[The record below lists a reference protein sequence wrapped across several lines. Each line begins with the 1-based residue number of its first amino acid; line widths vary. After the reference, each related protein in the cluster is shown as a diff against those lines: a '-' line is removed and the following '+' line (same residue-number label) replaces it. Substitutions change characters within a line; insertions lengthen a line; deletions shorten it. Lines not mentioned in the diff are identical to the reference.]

1 LIADPESISVTLA
14 PEIWACY
21 LGIPLAAAGT
31 LWWWLGLPDR
41 DSTWITMA
49 PALTAALLPLLVSVF
64 DDAAGRWWFS
74 AAPGT
79 DYQARVVALLG
90 VGVAFAVVGARE
102 RLAGP
107 LFAGLLALTSVVL
120 IQLIE
125 LGRFLPQWVSFAVAG
140 LLLVAAGAR
149 WEWVR
154 GIGIRGS
161 RWVGALR

>member
-1 LIADPESISVTLA
+1 
-14 PEIWACY
+14 
-21 LGIPLAAAGT
+21 
-31 LWWWLGLPDR
+31 
-41 DSTWITMA
+41 MA